1 MTITHDFAIVWFV
14 IFILITSYSR
24 LMRYQILEENL
35 DLSDE
40 DVDMVMEVIQ
50 EDKIDLNIT
59 TTAYRN
65 ATVTKGTFTRLKND
79 SEDLS
84 ITKFI

>member
-1 MTITHDFAIVWFV
+1 MTITHAFAILWFV

-24 LMRYQILEENL
+24 LMRYQILGENL

-50 EDKIDLNIT
+50 EDEISLNIT
-59 TTAYRN
+59 STEQRNTAL
-65 ATVTKGTFTRLKND
+65 TKGTFKRLKND
-79 SEDLS
+79 TEDLGT
-84 ITKFI
+84 TKFI